1 MNKNFFNRIKVNF
14 NDAGLYAVFVSEIL
28 GQFSDGWWENSRNRD
43 YPHYSSEE
51 TFLGD
56 SSIEK
61 APIRYNIN
69 AFFNGCV
76 KFDIVDIINRVLSVY
91 DHREMI
97 ERAYAISKEE
107 ADLLSYVIRRA
118 SSHYIEYLKEN
129 EGIYKD
135 KIDLIM
141 KYFGSYD
148 LYYNSCV
155 RDVITPDDI
164 KRFKKIGREINA
176 NFNHSRNAWYG
187 Y

>member
-43 YPHYSSEE
+43 YPYYSSEE

-56 SSIEK
+56 PSIEK
-61 APIRYNIN
+61 APIRYNIS

-76 KFDIVDIINRVLSVY
+76 KFDISDIINRVLSVY

-97 ERAYAISKEE
+97 KRAYAISKEE
-107 ADLLSYVIRRA
+107 ADLLSCIIQSVSVY
-118 SSHYIEYLKEN
+118 YIKFLKEHA
-129 EGIYKD
+129 EYYKEI
-135 KIDLIM
+135 IDLIM
-141 KYFGSYD
+141 KYFGSYEG
-148 LYYNSCV
+148 YYNSCV

-164 KRFKKIGREINA
+164 KRFKKIGREINN

>member
-1 MNKNFFNRIKVNF
+1 MKVNF

-28 GQFSDGWWENSRNRD
+28 GQFSDGYWENSKNKD
-43 YPHYSSEE
+43 YLRFSSEE

-61 APIRYNIN
+61 APIRCNIN
-69 AFFNGCV
+69 AFFDACV
-76 KFDIVDIINRVLSVY
+76 RDDLDVIINRVLSVY

-129 EGIYKD
+129 EEIYKD
-135 KIDLIM
+135 KIDVIM

-155 RDVITPDDI
+155 RDVITPDDV
-164 KRFKKIGREINA
+164 KRFRKFGREINK
-176 NFNHSRNAWYG
+176 NFNHSRDAWCSHE
-187 Y
+187 

>member
-1 MNKNFFNRIKVNF
+1 MKVNF

-28 GQFSDGWWENSRNRD
+28 GQFSDGYWENSRNKD
-43 YPHYSSEE
+43 YLRFSSEE

-61 APIRYNIN
+61 APIRCNIN
-69 AFFNGCV
+69 AFFDACV
-76 KFDIVDIINRVLSVY
+76 RYDIDAIVNRVLSVY

-97 ERAYAISKEE
+97 EKAYSISKEE

-129 EGIYKD
+129 EEIYKD
-135 KIDLIM
+135 KIDIIM

-148 LYYNSCV
+148 DYYKSCV
-155 RDVITPDDI
+155 RDEITPADI
-164 KRFKKIGREINA
+164 KRFRKIGREINN
-176 NFNHSRNAWYG
+176 NFNHSRNAWFIHG
-187 Y
+187 

>member
-1 MNKNFFNRIKVNF
+1 MKVNF

-28 GQFSDGWWENSRNRD
+28 GQFSDGYWENSKNRD
-43 YPHYSSEE
+43 YLRFSSEE

-61 APIRYNIN
+61 APIRCNIN
-69 AFFNGCV
+69 ALFDACV
-76 KFDIVDIINRVLSVY
+76 RDDIYAIINRVLSVY

-97 ERAYAISKEE
+97 EKAYSISKEE

-129 EGIYKD
+129 ENIYKD
-135 KIDLIM
+135 KIDIIM

-148 LYYNSCV
+148 IYYVSCV
-155 RDVITPDDI
+155 RDEITSDDI
-164 KRFKKIGREINA
+164 KRFRKIGREINK
-176 NFNHSRNAWYG
+176 NFNHSRDAW
-187 Y
+187 